1 MGVPLDSARIQ
12 SYSPVFLDR
21 MGQPVHRLRTK
32 NNMRRISF
40 VVPAKDEQHTLSDL
54 VDGILASTDSL
65 SETVATEIIF
75 VDDGSTDDTWSVMQA
90 LVERHPR
97 VVRAFRMRRN
107 FGKAAGLE
115 VGFEAATGD
124 IVFTMDAD
132 LQDDPKEIGRFLEK
146 IDSGY
151 DLVSGWKQKRN
162 DPLSKTLPSKVFNA
176 VTSRISGVKLHDF
189 NCGFKAY
196 RREVLKNVRIYGEL
210 HRYIPVLA
218 QDLGFRVGEIPVTHH
233 ARTHGVS
240 KYGMERY
247 VRGFL
252 DLITILAITRY
263 LQRPSHL
270 LGGSGVVVGLAGLV
284 ILVMLSVQWLLGQA
298 IDARPLFFLGLLL
311 VTLSIQLISVGILAE
326 LFVRSSSNP
335 RKTKGVIA
343 ERIGDTP

>member
-1 MGVPLDSARIQ
+1 
-12 SYSPVFLDR
+12 
-21 MGQPVHRLRTK
+21 
-32 NNMRRISF
+32 MRRISF
-40 VVPAKDEQHTLSDL
+40 VVPAKDEEHTLRPL
-54 VDGILASTDSL
+54 VDGILA
-65 SETVATEIIF
+65 ATAELPDVDGVEIIF
-75 VDDGSTDDTWSVMQA
+75 IDDGSDDGTWEVLGSLA
-90 LVERHPR
+90 AEHPG
-97 VVRAFRMRRN
+97 VVKGFRQRRN
-107 FGKAAGLE
+107 FGKAAALE

-124 IVFTMDAD
+124 VVFTMDAD
-132 LQDDPKEIGRFLEK
+132 LQDDPKEIPRFLEK
-146 IDSGY
+146 LDEGC

-176 VTSRISGVKLHDF
+176 VTSAISGVKLHDF

-196 RREVLKNVRIYGEL
+196 RREVLQSVRIYGEL

-218 QDLGFRVGEIPVTHH
+218 HDLGFRVGEIPVTHH

-270 LGGSGVVVGLAGLV
+270 LGGSGVAVGLVGFV
-284 ILVMLSVQWLLGQA
+284 ILGALSVQWLFGQP
-298 IDARPLFFLGLLL
+298 IDARPLFFLGMLL

-326 LFVRSSSNP
+326 LFVRSTSSP
-335 RKTKGVIA
+335 RGAKGVVA
-343 ERIGDTP
+343 ERVGSCR

>member
-1 MGVPLDSARIQ
+1 MNAVRPVHVYNSTARTPLARIG
-12 SYSPVFLDR
+12 PIIH
-21 MGQPVHRLRTK
+21 GLRT
-32 NNMRRISF
+32 NNHMRRISF
-40 VVPAKDEQHTLSDL
+40 VVPAKDEEHTLSDL
-54 VDGILASTDSL
+54 VDGILASTGSL
-65 SETVATEIIF
+65 PKVGGTEIIF
-75 VDDGSTDDTWSVMQA
+75 IDDGSTDDTWSVMQS
-90 LVERHPR
+90 LVECHPQ

-107 FGKAAGLE
+107 FGKAAALE
-115 VGFEAATGD
+115 VGFEAASGD

-132 LQDDPKEIGRFLEK
+132 LQDDPREIGRFLEK

-151 DLVSGWKQKRN
+151 DMVSGWKQKRN

-196 RREVLKNVRIYGEL
+196 RREVLQNVRIYGEL

-218 QDLGFRVGEIPVTHH
+218 QDLGFRVGEITVTHH

-270 LGGSGVVVGLAGLV
+270 LGGLGVAVGLFGSV
-284 ILVMLSVQWLLGQA
+284 ILVLLSVQWLFGQP

-326 LFVRSSSNP
+326 LLVRASSP
-335 RKTKGVIA
+335 RKAKGIVA
-343 ERIGDTP
+343 ERIGSFQ